1 MCKVLLVE
9 DEEIEMMALKKIL
22 IENVSNIDI
31 VGEANTRFKAID
43 LIDEKEID
51 LVFMDINIPG
61 LDGLQ
66 VIKYIKNNYP
76 NIIVIII
83 TAYDEFEIAHTAIK
97 LKVDDYLLKPV
108 KPSLIIDTLEQH
120 FNKVE
125 ENNNIVECNKYIKKL
140 RNEIVQKS
148 YTNSVNLMREYIFKL
163 YESTEDINIIS
174 GMMLEFGKGIIKISQ
189 EMNFNST
196 VSASKQLDKMKA
208 KRIPYYDK
216 YSMYMEMVKIINIIF
231 DEIINSSLTSE
242 KDMKNVVNYIER
254 NIKNGITLEDV
265 SNYANMSVYYL
276 SKIFKKEM
284 NINFITYITD
294 KKIEIA
300 KDMLENTDDPIIN
313 IAIELSY
320 NEANYFS
327 KAFKKKVGMT
337 PSEYRERHHSKKI
350 SLKCANVN

>member
-9 DEEIEMMALKKIL
+9 DEEIEMMALKRIL
-22 IENVSNIDI
+22 LESTNNIDI
-31 VGEANTRFKAID
+31 VGEANTGFKAID
-43 LIDEKEID
+43 ILDEKEID

-61 LDGLQ
+61 MDGLQ

-83 TAYDEFEIAHTAIK
+83 TAYDEFEIAHAAIK

-108 KPSLIIDTLEQH
+108 KPSLIIETLEQH
-120 FNKVE
+120 FNNVE
-125 ENNNIVECNKYIKKL
+125 ENNNMGICNSYLKKL
-140 RNEIVQKS
+140 RNEVAQKS
-148 YTNSVNLMREYIFKL
+148 YNDSANIIKEYTFNLYQT
-163 YESTEDINIIS
+163 TEDINIIYN
-174 GMMLEFGKGIIKISQ
+174 MMIEFGKGIIKISQ
-189 EMNFNST
+189 DMNFNST
-196 VSASKQLDKMKA
+196 SSVSKQFDKIKT

-216 YSMYMEMVKIINIIF
+216 YSMYMEMINIINILF
-231 DEIINSSLTSE
+231 DEIINSSFAAE

-254 NIKNGITLEDV
+254 NIKNGITLEEV

-284 NINFITYITD
+284 NINFITYVTD

-300 KDMLENTDDPIIN
+300 KDMLANTDDPIIN

-337 PSEYRERHHSKKI
+337 PSEYRE
-350 SLKCANVN
+350 KCYEKVSHEYVNAN